1 MQHLHTHFQA
11 PHPCPHSRK
20 AEHPAWKGNSS
31 HVPAENKA
39 AEPQRVPGAH
49 CRGICKVH
57 CPTQMPIPD
66 SELFTFD
73 MVPLLT
79 GTTEFPWG
87 PLACNS
93 GKLQIKALPRNRR
106 AKCSWG
112 VHLEKVTSASWG
124 ADKQGGGRREELPAA
139 LSRIC
144 WIGGHPRLKQS
155 PWRIPVNRLL
165 KDAEAP

>member
-1 MQHLHTHFQA
+1 M
-11 PHPCPHSRK
+11 
-20 AEHPAWKGNSS
+20 
-31 HVPAENKA
+31 
-39 AEPQRVPGAH
+39 
-49 CRGICKVH
+49 H

-112 VHLEKVTSASWG
+112 GCTWRRRHLPPGVLTSREVDGEKSY
-124 ADKQGGGRREELPAA
+124 
-139 LSRIC
+139 
-144 WIGGHPRLKQS
+144 
-155 PWRIPVNRLL
+155 LL
-165 KDAEAP
+165 HSVGFAG